1 MEREWDSD
9 TKTACAQR
17 ALLDAM
23 AELVL
28 ARDSSGRVTEVNAAF
43 LNAFGGSRQ
52 DWIGRW
58 FAVAPAP
65 STTGQPRRY
74 DAAMRTRAGAAW
86 IEWSETTLADGG
98 TIAVEAGSAGL
109 AGTE

>member
-28 ARDSSGRVTEVNAAF
+28 SNVRAIEQLAR
-43 LNAFGGSRQ
+43 
-52 DWIGRW
+52 
-58 FAVAPAP
+58 
-65 STTGQPRRY
+65 
-74 DAAMRTRAGAAW
+74 
-86 IEWSETTLADGG
+86 
-98 TIAVEAGSAGL
+98 
-109 AGTE
+109 